1 MWVELLKSPLISLQP
16 SPGWG
21 RHHLW
26 SSLGSSGR
34 RRKCAEPGDFL
45 SWNFV
50 CTMGAHFLL
59 SAFVRAFPL
68 GGMCSTLPLLS
79 ITGIVPNLGKAYPI
93 AIISSSPTR
102 RAPPLTRS
110 FTLLLTHSL
119 TPSKEFGSWVLT
131 RSGYHRLNNLKTGW
145 VETINFIWAKT
156 AQGTAYYAAGSC
168 APFSHRQTGETS
180 QM

>member
-102 RAPPLTRS
+102 RAPPSHSLIHS
-110 FTLLLTHSL
+110 LTHSL
-119 TPSKEFGSWVLT
+119 THSFQRIRELGPNTVRLPPLEQPENRL
-131 RSGYHRLNNLKTGW
+131 SGDN
-145 VETINFIWAKT
+145 
-156 AQGTAYYAAGSC
+156 
-168 APFSHRQTGETS
+168 
-180 QM
+180 